1 MEGGVSKVEYI
12 RKRDGR
18 IEKFDENKITEAIF
32 KAVKAVGGDDIQPAK
47 TITNQ
52 IVAVLEVL
60 YKDGRIPT
68 VENVQD
74 LVEKMLIESGH
85 AKTAKAYIL
94 YREQHNQLRKSK
106 ELIKD
111 SIDLMDEYIENWIGE
126 LMRIQICLILCK
138 V

>member
-1 MEGGVSKVEYI
+1 VSKVEYI